1 MAMFESVDAG
11 FSYIE
16 SFVNLERQR
25 RPREYRLERMRFLL
39 DRFDHPERGI
49 KFIHVAGSKGKGS
62 TSTFIANILEQ
73 AGIPTGLFT
82 KPHVVSYRERIT
94 RSGVEFPD
102 DFYLSLIHEIR
113 DGVDAIREQF
123 ADPEMIPT
131 TFELLTLMG
140 FLAFKRK
147 GFEWVV
153 IETGIGGRLDATNVI
168 LPQASVITPIEL
180 EHTDLLGTTIPQIAS
195 EKAGIIKPSVPV
207 FVSRQPADAF
217 EVFVARARETGS
229 KLVSLAQELA
239 TLDAQPSISGTSV
252 AMSFSDGLK
261 LSTRLRLIGTVQA
274 ENAALA
280 ALVVSRLFPD
290 VRPID
295 IERGLALTYLPGR
308 MEMIRSDP
316 PVMLDGAHTEVSAR
330 KVLATFHS
338 LYPAGDGIL
347 VFGAVD
353 GKNYAA
359 MVEILAPAFRDII
372 VTTPGFFKSSHP
384 EEVYRLV
391 RTHNER
397 ALLVTSPREAILQAV
412 ALAGSGSS
420 SRPVLVTGSFYLVGE
435 TRKELV
441 APRREAVGSETVT

>member
-1 MAMFESVDAG
+1 MAKFESLDAG

-25 RPREYRLERMRFLL
+25 RPREYRLERMQFLL

-94 RSGVEFPD
+94 RSGIEFPD
-102 DFYLSLIHEIR
+102 EFYLSLIHEIR
-113 DGVDAIREQF
+113 DGVDAIRDQF
-123 ADPEMIPT
+123 PDPEMIPT

-140 FLAFKRK
+140 FLAFKRQ
-147 GFEWVV
+147 GYEWVV
-153 IETGIGGRLDATNVI
+153 METGIGGRLDATNVI

-217 EVFVARARETGS
+217 EVFENRARDTGS
-229 KLVSLAQELA
+229 ALLSLARELA
-239 TLDAQPSISGTSV
+239 TLDAQPSISGTTVS
-252 AMSFSDGLK
+252 MSFSDGLR
-261 LSTRLRLIGTVQA
+261 LNTRLRLIGAVQA

-280 ALVVSRLFPD
+280 ALVVRRLFPD
-290 VRPID
+290 ILPAD
-295 IERGLALTYLPGR
+295 IERGLARTFLPGR
-308 MEMIRSDP
+308 MEMVKADP
-316 PVMLDGAHTEVSAR
+316 PVMLDGAHTAVSAQ
-330 KVLATFHS
+330 KVLATFQS

-359 MVEILAPAFRDII
+359 MIEILCPAFRDII
-372 VTTPGFFKSSHP
+372 VTTPGYFKTSHP

-391 RTHNER
+391 RAQNER
-397 ALLVTSPREAILQAV
+397 ARLVPSPRDAIKQAV
-412 ALAGSGSS
+412 ALAGTGSA

-435 TRKELV
+435 TRRELV
-441 APRREAVGSETVT
+441 AARREAVGSETIS